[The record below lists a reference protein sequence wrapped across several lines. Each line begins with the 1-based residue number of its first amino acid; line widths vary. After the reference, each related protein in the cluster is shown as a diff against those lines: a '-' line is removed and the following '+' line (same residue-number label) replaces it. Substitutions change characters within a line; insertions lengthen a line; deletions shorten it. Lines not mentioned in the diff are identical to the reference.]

1 METSPPRG
9 QPPRT
14 TGRRAVRGRG
24 RPFRRYSAGL
34 PVTTR
39 TAERPHPPADPS
51 PGPAPAPPAR
61 RAPPVARRPAPRPSR
76 PAWHTRR
83 RTRPRH
89 AGDRTRTPGRA
100 PDPVPGRPRPGTGPS
115 SSEYDRSLTGALK
128 NAIDRL
134 CAEWNNKS
142 VGCVRCGSAGGT
154 RALEQPSGITGELQ
168 PAGVRVFRPARC
180 AVRPPGRD
188 VTVRHRGRAAVATAG
203 RSPSPRRP
211 ASGSRPPSPPPRRPV
226 SGAFPSSGTRAGTR
240 RPTPA
245 DGTAPGW
252 VITGG
257 GAPRPL
263 IASAP

>member
-76 PAWHTRR
+76 PARRTRR
-83 RTRPRH
+83 RTPPRR

-100 PDPVPGRPRPGTGPS
+100 PDPGPGRPRPGTGPS
-115 SSEYDRSLTGALK
+115 SSEYNRSVTGALK
-128 NAIDRL
+128 NAIDHVG
-134 CAEWNNKS
+134 AEWNNKS
-142 VGCVRCGSAGGT
+142 VGFVSRGPAGGT
-154 RALEQPSGITGELQ
+154 RAVEQPSGITGELQ

-180 AVRPPGRD
+180 AVRPPGRG

-203 RSPSPRRP
+203 RSPSPRAAGLREP
-211 ASGSRPPSPPPRRPV
+211 ATVATHAPAGFRCL
-226 SGAFPSSGTRAGTR
+226 PSSGTRAGTR